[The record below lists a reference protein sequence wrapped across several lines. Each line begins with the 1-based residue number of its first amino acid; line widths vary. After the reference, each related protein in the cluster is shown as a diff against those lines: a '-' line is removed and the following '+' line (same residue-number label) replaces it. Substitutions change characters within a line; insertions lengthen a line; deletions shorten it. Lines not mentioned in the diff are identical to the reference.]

1 MCPSFLLF
9 IASPSFQKWF
19 YIFFLWL
26 VLQIYE
32 SWFWVE
38 RDTVKVTHSAQEH
51 NSLTRSRLKA
61 GRLDPKPCAFSTR
74 LLRLWYHAHSS
85 TSLLFLGL
93 ATKRVTTVYWIWHF
107 RIVFH
112 IAAISDLYGFTKD
125 FIKLCTLTMCCYN
138 TVMNFSLPHIQRL
151 LKCRSELVIRLRF
164 WATTHQVLSN
174 TLLNANPVC
183 TLKR

>member
-51 NSLTRSRLKA
+51 NSLTRSRIKA

-93 ATKRVTTVYWIWHF
+93 ATKRVTVYWIWHF

-112 IAAISDLYGFTKD
+112 IGAISDLYGFTKD

>member
-51 NSLTRSRLKA
+51 NSLSRSRLKA

-93 ATKRVTTVYWIWHF
+93 ATKRVTVYWIWHF

-112 IAAISDLYGFTKD
+112 IGAISDLYGFTKD

>member
-51 NSLTRSRLKA
+51 NSLTRSRIKA

-93 ATKRVTTVYWIWHF
+93 ATKRVTVYWIWHF

-112 IAAISDLYGFTKD
+112 IGAISDLYGFTKD

-151 LKCRSELVIRLRF
+151 LKCRSELVIGLRF

>member
-1 MCPSFLLF
+1 MCTSFLLF

-51 NSLTRSRLKA
+51 NSLTRSRIKA

-93 ATKRVTTVYWIWHF
+93 ATKRVTVYWIWHF

-112 IAAISDLYGFTKD
+112 IGAISDLYGFTKD

-151 LKCRSELVIRLRF
+151 LKCRSELVIRFRF

>member
-1 MCPSFLLF
+1 MSCVLPSFLF

-93 ATKRVTTVYWIWHF
+93 ATKPATTVYWIWHF

-112 IAAISDLYGFTKD
+112 MGAISDLYGFTKD
-125 FIKLCTLTMCCYN
+125 FIKLCTLTMCFYN
-138 TVMNFSLPHIQRL
+138 TVMNFSLPHIQLL

-164 WATTHQVLSN
+164 WATTH
-174 TLLNANPVC
+174 
-183 TLKR
+183 

>member
-9 IASPSFQKWF
+9 VASPSFQKWF

-32 SWFWVE
+32 SWFLVE

-74 LLRLWYHAHSS
+74 PLRLWYHAHSS

-93 ATKRVTTVYWIWHF
+93 ATKRATTVDWIWHF
-107 RIVFH
+107 RVVFN
-112 IAAISDLYGFTKD
+112 IGAISDLYGFTED
-125 FIKLCTLTMCCYN
+125 FIKFCTLTMCFYN

-164 WATTHQVLSN
+164 RATTH
-174 TLLNANPVC
+174 
-183 TLKR
+183 